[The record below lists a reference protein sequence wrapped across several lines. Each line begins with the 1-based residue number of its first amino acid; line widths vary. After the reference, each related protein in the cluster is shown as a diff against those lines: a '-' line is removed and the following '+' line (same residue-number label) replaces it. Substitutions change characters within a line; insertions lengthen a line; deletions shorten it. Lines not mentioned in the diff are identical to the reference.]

1 MTSIRD
7 PAIGNGSAFRTA
19 VYCFGEAGYTIRLFQ
34 PPPAHRRP
42 TFSAYNFTGTICRV
56 LLIANMWIEGHFVN
70 FPFDLLLDGRRPET
84 HDAALAE

>member
-7 PAIGNGSAFRTA
+7 PAIGNSTAFRTA

-34 PPPAHRRP
+34 PPPTHRRP
-42 TFSAYNFTGTICRV
+42 TFSAYNLTGAICRV
-56 LLIANMWIEGHFVN
+56 LLKADMLTERHFVN